1 MPVHN
6 PLMSMP
12 LTVGFLTVVRNI
24 LYSSGNLPDDQYSL
38 PSLAGQSVS
47 LNIYQKMAFCNS
59 DQMVHYCD

>member
-38 PSLAGQSVS
+38 PSLAGQCGA
-47 LNIYQKMAFCNS
+47 LNIDQEMACWNA
-59 DQMVHYCD
+59 DQMLLYFY